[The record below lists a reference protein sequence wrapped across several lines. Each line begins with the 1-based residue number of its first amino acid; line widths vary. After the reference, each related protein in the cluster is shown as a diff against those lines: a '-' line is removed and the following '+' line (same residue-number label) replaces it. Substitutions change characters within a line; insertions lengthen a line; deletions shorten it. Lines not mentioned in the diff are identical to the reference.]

1 MDKSQVL
8 AEMQAAR
15 DEFDALLR
23 QLNDEQM
30 LDATLD
36 GGRSVKDIL
45 SHIATWERR
54 CARWLADSL
63 RGEVPERPEPGV
75 TWDQMDDLNERDFL
89 RAQADTLQEAWEDY
103 HQSYLELFDVVNA
116 MPEEDFGETQR
127 FSWWEGRPIS
137 DVIAANSFE
146 HYREHA
152 EQIQE
157 WLKRKQPVTGFV
169 ESNGT
174 QLYYEM
180 MGEGHPLVLI
190 HGGYMDRRMW
200 DDQFAVFAQHYRVVR
215 YDVRGFGQSEL
226 PPVPYTD
233 REDLSH
239 LLSFL
244 GLEKTSLMGLSL
256 GGEIAIDFTLDYPH
270 MVDALI
276 LVGSSISG
284 APIMD
289 LVTQEQLQQYHKQW
303 APFEEAQARRDLA
316 GMVEGIM
323 SHPTLVP
330 SASYPSARQRVRENL
345 SEYSFAWVLESHQKQ
360 ATEPPAWGR
369 LKEIHVPTLLILG
382 GDDDQLPYTMA
393 DKLEQDLPNVKRV
406 TIPQTH
412 HMPNMEKPDEF
423 NRVVLD
429 FLIH

>member
-1 MDKSQVL
+1 M
-8 AEMQAAR
+8 
-15 DEFDALLR
+15 
-23 QLNDEQM
+23 
-30 LDATLD
+30 
-36 GGRSVKDIL
+36 L

-75 TWDQMDDLNERDFL
+75 TWDQMEDLNERDFL
-89 RAQADTLQEAWEDY
+89 RAQAYTLQEAWDDY
-103 HQSYLELFDVVNA
+103 HRSHLELFDVVNA
-116 MPEEDFGETQR
+116 MPEEDFGESQR
-127 FSWWEGRPIS
+127 YSWWEGQPIS
-137 DVIAANSFE
+137 DVIAANSFA

-169 ESNGT
+169 EFNGT
-174 QLYYEM
+174 QLFYEM

-190 HGGYMDRRMW
+190 HGGYMDRCMW
-200 DDQFAVFAQHYRVVR
+200 DDQFAVFAQHYRVIR
-215 YDVRGFGQSEL
+215 YDVRGFGRTEL

-239 LLSFL
+239 VLSFL
-244 GLEKTSLMGLSL
+244 GLAKTYLMGLSL
-256 GGEIAIDFTLDYPH
+256 VGEIALDFTLDYLD

-289 LVTQEQLQQYHKQW
+289 LVTPEQLQQYQKQW

-345 SEYSFAWVLESHQKQ
+345 SEYSFAWVLDSHQK
-360 ATEPPAWGR
+360 
-369 LKEIHVPTLLILG
+369 
-382 GDDDQLPYTMA
+382 
-393 DKLEQDLPNVKRV
+393 
-406 TIPQTH
+406 
-412 HMPNMEKPDEF
+412 
-423 NRVVLD
+423 
-429 FLIH
+429 